1 MSDRGRAV
9 AKAKTQLNL
18 ALVRLDQAARHARE
32 ADLAEQADRLERL
45 AREAAEVLGRL
56 QPTPKA
62 APVDQ
67 AAADDDQAARS

>member
-1 MSDRGRAV
+1 VSDPA

-18 ALVRLDQAARHARE
+18 ALVRLDQAARQARE
-32 ADLAEQADRLERL
+32 AGLAEQANRLERL

-62 APVDQ
+62 RPVDQ
-67 AAADDDQAARS
+67 VGDHDQGAAP